1 MTALSSLPLSHSI
14 SRDFMATCIEYAV
27 NVPVIVKERLCKVC
41 CVVQLPSITYSARL
55 RSRSSRSRL
64 NRSSSLSLSSN
75 KKDTMGSPQEGV
87 KRLKYRNEVVRRC
100 FVCGMAKSFEPAC
113 KRPRG
118 GRRTMRTVTTTTS
131 SSTLIEGKVGTT
143 CIINQSSRGR
153 SGASTATSR
162 FSFLPPPP
170 SSSSSSMNSS
180 AHPLRRSSAPGD
192 LGDGDFIPLNSS
204 SKSAEEG
211 SARGQEGLGGE
222 KRLNLLELE
231 QLKKKNKKQRTT
243 LEGSS
248 SNASLGTLKN
258 LFGLRK

>member
-27 NVPVIVKERLCKVC
+27 NVPDIVKERLCKVC

-87 KRLKYRNEVVRRC
+87 KRFKYRNEVVRRC

-113 KRPRG
+113 KRPLG
-118 GRRTMRTVTTTTS
+118 GRRVMRTVTTTTS
-131 SSTLIEGKVGTT
+131 SSIPREGRVGTT
-143 CIINQSSRGR
+143 SMVNQSSRGG

-162 FSFLPPPP
+162 FSFLPPRP
-170 SSSSSSMNSS
+170 SSSSSMNSS

-211 SARGQEGLGGE
+211 SARGQEGLGGK

-231 QLKKKNKKQRTT
+231 QLKKKNKKLT